1 MAGSGIVIDMIRRN
15 AEGLA
20 TERPGVRDLLMA
32 YVAEQEREVDSIG
45 RDVISAVWLLQ
56 RA

>member
-1 MAGSGIVIDMIRRN
+1 MIRRN
-15 AEGLA
+15 AERLA
-20 TERPGVRDLLMA
+20 TERPEVRDLLMA